1 MGGLLNV
8 LENRPKKVIRICG
21 YSIWKLIAY
30 VIIYSIVGFFIETA
44 FGIVTKG
51 VIESRSNFLYGP
63 FCLIYGVG
71 AVIMILFLKYFDKN
85 NNTLFWGGFIIGSLT
100 EYIISY
106 LGEIFFHVVWW
117 DYSEMPVNING
128 RICVYYSIFWGL
140 LAIYLVSYINPK
152 IDKVIVFLKSRFK
165 LKTIKITVIV
175 FVIFLV
181 LNFIITCIALDWF
194 YLRII
199 HEKDLKVENR
209 DKMEKRYE
217 EIYNNEILV
226 KIINRFVD
234 DDKMI
239 KTFPNM
245 QVIDMNGKVYYF
257 TELLPEIEPYYYKFN
272 FNFKSKL
279 ESLFK
284 PQEAEQV

>member
-1 MGGLLNV
+1 MGDNLNV
-8 LENRPKKVIRICG
+8 LKNKEKKVLRICG
-21 YSIWKLIAY
+21 YSIWKLVAY
-30 VIIYSIVGFFIETA
+30 VIIYSIVGFFVESV

-71 AVIMILFLKYFDKN
+71 AVIMILFLKYFNKN

-117 DYSEMPVNING
+117 DYSDMPVNING

-140 LAIYLVSYINPK
+140 LAIYLISYINPK
-152 IDKVIVFLKSRFK
+152 IDKVINFLKSK
-165 LKTIKITVIV
+165 LKPKTMKITIIM

-181 LNFIITCIALDWF
+181 INFIITCIALDWF

-209 DKMEKRYE
+209 DKMEQRYE
-217 EIYNNEILV
+217 EIYSNEILV
-226 KIINRFVD
+226 KIINRFVND
-234 DDKMI
+234 EKMI

-245 QVIDMNGKVYYF
+245 KVIDVDGNVSYF
-257 TELLPEIEPYYYKFN
+257 TEILPDIEPYYYKFN
-272 FNFKSKL
+272 FNFKTKL

-284 PQEAEQV
+284 PKVVNEV

>member
-1 MGGLLNV
+1 MDKLLDVEKNK
-8 LENRPKKVIRICG
+8 ERKAIRICG

-30 VIIYSIVGFFIETA
+30 IIIYSIVGFFVETA

-71 AVIMILFLKYFDKN
+71 AVVMILFLKYFDKN

-100 EYIISY
+100 EYVISY

-117 DYSEMPVNING
+117 DYSQMPVNLNG

-152 IDKVIVFLKSRFK
+152 IDKFIVFLKSKFK
-165 LKTIKITVIV
+165 LKTIKKVIIV
-175 FVIFLV
+175 FVVFLI
-181 LNFIITCIALDWF
+181 LNFIVTCIALDWF

-199 HEKDLKVENR
+199 HEKDLKVENK
-209 DKMEKRYE
+209 DIMEEKYQE
-217 EIYNNEILV
+217 VYSNEILV
-226 KIINRFVD
+226 KIIDKFVND
-234 DDKMI
+234 EKMI

-245 QVIDMNGKVYYF
+245 QIIDTDGNVHYF
-257 TELLPEIEPYYYKFN
+257 TEFLPEIEPYYYKFN
-272 FNFKSKL
+272 INFKSKL

-284 PQEAEQV
+284 PEETEQA